1 MAQPRNPG
9 APPKVDGLT
18 ADAGQT
24 RVRLT
29 WKPVGFPVAGYFVE
43 RRAITGAAGVENW
56 VRLNP
61 RVTPEALY
69 DDYLGLSSDA
79 KMEYRVL
86 AVAFDNAEGPVS
98 ASVQIVLADR
108 SLPDAPSITGSTG
121 ADGKTL
127 INFVPADQKTA
138 QFLVLR
144 SGREGDL
151 GVVIGDPLP
160 GAARQFTDLYV
171 SPGEKYWYRLVAV
184 DKNGNRSDPTRPVAI
199 RIGSPQMPTP
209 STPTAQYTA
218 SPYPHVV
225 LQFQPPPA
233 GLGLIVERQEQAAS
247 GQTNNDQTKNGWIRI
262 AGPMTAQTATDN
274 NPPASGS
281 VGYRISYVAS
291 DGKVG
296 PASAVVTISNAGK

>member
-1 MAQPRNPG
+1 
-9 APPKVDGLT
+9 
-18 ADAGQT
+18 
-24 RVRLT
+24 
-29 WKPVGFPVAGYFVE
+29 
-43 RRAITGAAGVENW
+43 
-56 VRLNP
+56 
-61 RVTPEALY
+61 
-69 DDYLGLSSDA
+69 
-79 KMEYRVL
+79 
-86 AVAFDNAEGPVS
+86 
-98 ASVQIVLADR
+98 
-108 SLPDAPSITGSTG
+108 
-121 ADGKTL
+121 
-127 INFVPADQKTA
+127 
-138 QFLVLR
+138 
-144 SGREGDL
+144 
-151 GVVIGDPLP
+151 VVIGDPLP
-160 GAARQFTDLYV
+160 GDARQFTDLYV

-233 GLGLIVERQEQAAS
+233 GLGLIVERQEQVAS

-274 NPPASGS
+274 SLPASGS